1 MTPGLKMRVNV
12 VAAVLAGLA
21 LRVYLVLKFPVT
33 DTGDAPFY
41 MELAWNWLK
50 NGVYGFPV
58 YGRLT
63 PVDMRVPGY
72 PAFLAAVFAF
82 AGQSARAA
90 MLAQVVADLA
100 TCFVVALIAVR
111 LAPAPARRR
120 VAIAG
125 LWLAALCPFTANYT
139 AVVLTET
146 LVIFLTALATLV
158 LLQTDAGAGS
168 VPVKATPSASFVGR
182 GFSHDISAESK
193 PGALAPEGAL
203 NNPVTGMFAARI
215 ARFLSDPWLLAG
227 IVVGFGTLVRPE
239 TPLLLFAAGLVLLAK
254 WWRPADWMKLFRAGL
269 LMGLGLLLPLV
280 PWAARNWHTLHDVQF
295 LAPRYS
301 ELPGEYTPLGFS
313 DWTNTWMWRF
323 RDVYLT
329 QWKVNE
335 EEIEIDQL
343 PAYAFDSQDEKER
356 VADLLDEYNE
366 ALTIGPNLDEGFR
379 EIARERTERHPLRTY
394 VKVPL
399 LRTLTLWF
407 TPRVELLPSS
417 GHLWPL
423 RSEWEDDR
431 PDFLVTL
438 GVTVVNGIY
447 VVLALIGTWLARRRP
462 GVALLVV
469 FCVVRTL
476 FFARFVETPEPRY
489 VLECFPAVI
498 ALAAQ
503 VWSQGSRQAPS
514 L

>member
-1 MTPGLKMRVNV
+1 MTATNKMRAN
-12 VAAVLAGLA
+12 VAAAVCTGLA

-41 MELAWNWLK
+41 IELAWNWLK
-50 NGVYGFPV
+50 NGVYGFAV
-58 YGRLT
+58 HGQLT
-63 PVDMRVPGY
+63 AVDMRVPGY

-82 AGQSARAA
+82 AGQSPRAV
-90 MLAQVVADLA
+90 MLAQVVVDLA
-100 TCFVVALIAVR
+100 TCFVIALIAAR
-111 LAPAPARRR
+111 LAPESSRRR
-120 VAIAG
+120 VALAG

-146 LVIFLTALATLV
+146 LVIFLTALAILV
-158 LLQTDAGAGS
+158 LLQTDAGGAHVARAG
-168 VPVKATPSASFVGR
+168 AF
-182 GFSHDISAESK
+182 
-193 PGALAPEGAL
+193 LA
-203 NNPVTGMFAARI
+203 N
-215 ARFLSDPWLLAG
+215 PWLLAG

-239 TPLLLFAAGLVLLAK
+239 TPLVLFAAGLVLVAK
-254 WWRPADWMKLFRAGL
+254 WWRPADWMKLVRAGL

-280 PWAARNWHTLHDVQF
+280 PWAARNWNTLHDVQF

-301 ELPGEYTPLGFS
+301 ELPGEYTPLGFTA
-313 DWTNTWMWRF
+313 WTNTWMWRF

-335 EEIEIDQL
+335 EEIAIDQL
-343 PAYAFDSQDEKER
+343 PPYAFDSQDEKER
-356 VADLLDEYNE
+356 MADLLDEYNE
-366 ALTIGPNLDEGFR
+366 ALTIDPPLDQEFR

-394 VKVPL
+394 VTVPL

-423 RSEWEDDR
+423 REEWQDDR

-438 GVTVVNGIY
+438 ALSVVNVIY
-447 VVLALIGTWLARRRP
+447 IALALAGAWLARRRP
-462 GVALLVV
+462 GWALLIL
-469 FCVVRTL
+469 FCLVRTL
-476 FFARFVETPEPRY
+476 FFVKFVETPEPRY

-503 VWSQGSRQAPS
+503 VFASRA
-514 L
+514 

>member
-1 MTPGLKMRVNV
+1 MTPPNKMRANLA
-12 VAAVLAGLA
+12 AAVCAGLA
-21 LRVYLVLKFPVT
+21 LRVYLVLKFPVA

-41 MELAWNWLK
+41 IELAWNWLK
-50 NGVYGFPV
+50 NGVYGFAV
-58 YGRLT
+58 HGQLT

-72 PAFLAAVFAF
+72 PAFLAAVFAV
-82 AGQSARAA
+82 AGQSPRAA
-90 MLAQVVADLA
+90 MLAQVVVDLA
-100 TCFVVALIAVR
+100 TCFVIALIAAR
-111 LAPAPARRR
+111 LAPKSSRRR
-120 VAIAG
+120 VALAG

-146 LVIFLTALATLV
+146 LVIFLTALGILV
-158 LLQTDAGAGS
+158 LLQTDVGAAH
-168 VPVKATPSASFVGR
+168 VARASAF
-182 GFSHDISAESK
+182 
-193 PGALAPEGAL
+193 LA
-203 NNPVTGMFAARI
+203 N
-215 ARFLSDPWLLAG
+215 PWLLAG

-254 WWRPADWMKLFRAGL
+254 WWRPADWMKLTRAGL
-269 LMGLGLLLPLV
+269 LLGLGLLIPLL
-280 PWAARNWHTLHDVQF
+280 PWAARNWRTLHDVQF

-301 ELPGEYTPLGFS
+301 ELPGEYTPLGFTA
-313 DWTNTWMWRF
+313 WTNTWMWRF

-335 EEIEIDQL
+335 EEIAIDEL

-356 VADLLDEYNE
+356 MADLLDEYNE
-366 ALTIGPNLDEGFR
+366 ALTIDPPLDQEFR
-379 EIARERTERHPLRTY
+379 EIGRERTERHPLRTY

-423 RSEWEDDR
+423 REEWQDDR

-438 GVTVVNGIY
+438 GLSVVNIIY
-447 VVLALIGTWLARRRP
+447 LALALAGAWLARRRP
-462 GVALLVV
+462 GWALLIL

-476 FFARFVETPEPRY
+476 FFVKFVETPEPRY

-503 VWSQGSRQAPS
+503 VFASRGSAQALSQ
-514 L
+514 

>member
-1 MTPGLKMRVNV
+1 MTPTNKMRAN
-12 VAAVLAGLA
+12 VAAAVCAGLA
-21 LRVYLVLKFPVT
+21 LRVYLVLKFPVA

-41 MELAWNWLK
+41 IELAWNWLK
-50 NGVYGFPV
+50 NGVYGFAV
-58 YGRLT
+58 HGQLT

-72 PAFLAAVFAF
+72 PAFLAAVFAV
-82 AGQSARAA
+82 AGQSPRAA
-90 MLAQVVADLA
+90 MLAQVVVDLA
-100 TCFVVALIAVR
+100 TCFVIALIAAR
-111 LAPAPARRR
+111 LAPESSRRR
-120 VAIAG
+120 VALAG

-146 LVIFLTALATLV
+146 LVIFLTALGILV
-158 LLQTDAGAGS
+158 LLQTDVGGAH
-168 VPVKATPSASFVGR
+168 VARAS
-182 GFSHDISAESK
+182 GF
-193 PGALAPEGAL
+193 LA
-203 NNPVTGMFAARI
+203 N
-215 ARFLSDPWLLAG
+215 PWLLAG

-239 TPLLLFAAGLVLLAK
+239 TPLVLFAAGLLLLAK
-254 WWRPADWMKLFRAGL
+254 WWRPADWMKLTRAGL
-269 LMGLGLLLPLV
+269 LMGLGLLIPLV
-280 PWAARNWHTLHDVQF
+280 PWAARNWRTLHDVQF

-301 ELPGEYTPLGFS
+301 ELPGEYTPLGFTA
-313 DWTNTWMWRF
+313 WTNTWMWRF

-335 EEIEIDQL
+335 EEIVIGEL

-356 VADLLDEYNE
+356 MADLLDEYNE
-366 ALTIGPNLDEGFR
+366 ALTIDPPLDQEFR
-379 EIARERTERHPLRTY
+379 EIGRERTERHPLRTY

-423 RSEWEDDR
+423 REEWQDDR

-438 GVTVVNGIY
+438 GLSVVNLIY
-447 VVLALIGTWLARRRP
+447 LALALAGAWLARRRP
-462 GVALLVV
+462 GWALLIL

-476 FFARFVETPEPRY
+476 FFVKFVETPEPRY

-503 VWSQGSRQAPS
+503 VFTSRGSAQALS
-514 L
+514 R

>member
-1 MTPGLKMRVNV
+1 MTPSNKMRANV
-12 VAAVLAGLA
+12 LAAVCAGLA

-41 MELAWNWLK
+41 IELAWNWLK
-50 NGVYGFPV
+50 NGVYGFAV
-58 YGRLT
+58 HGQLT

-72 PAFLAAVFAF
+72 PAFLAAVFAV
-82 AGQSARAA
+82 AGQSPRAA
-90 MLAQVVADLA
+90 MLAQVVVDLA
-100 TCFVVALIAVR
+100 TCFVIALIAAR
-111 LAPAPARRR
+111 LAPEGSRRR
-120 VAIAG
+120 VALAG

-146 LVIFLTALATLV
+146 LVIFLTALAILV
-158 LLQTDAGAGS
+158 LLQTD
-168 VPVKATPSASFVGR
+168 VG
-182 GFSHDISAESK
+182 GVQI
-193 PGALAPEGAL
+193 PGASAFLA
-203 NNPVTGMFAARI
+203 NP
-215 ARFLSDPWLLAG
+215 WWLAG

-239 TPLLLFAAGLVLLAK
+239 TPLVLVAAGLVLMAK
-254 WWRPADWMKLFRAGL
+254 WWRPADWMKLVRAGL

-301 ELPGEYTPLGFS
+301 ELPGEYTPLGFTA
-313 DWTNTWMWRF
+313 WTNTWMWRF

-335 EEIEIDQL
+335 EEIAIDQL

-356 VADLLDEYNE
+356 MADLFDEYNE
-366 ALTIGPNLDEGFR
+366 ALTIDPPLDQEFR

-423 RSEWEDDR
+423 REEWQDDR

-438 GVTVVNGIY
+438 GLSVVNIIY
-447 VVLALIGTWLARRRP
+447 LVLALAGAWLARRRP
-462 GVALLVV
+462 GWALLLLV
-469 FCVVRTL
+469 CVVRTL
-476 FFARFVETPEPRY
+476 FFVKFVETPEPRY

-503 VWSQGSRQAPS
+503 VWSRGSAQAPPQ
-514 L
+514 

>member
-100 TCFVVALIAVR
+100 TCFIIALIAAR
-111 LAPAPARRR
+111 LAPATARRR

-158 LLQTDAGAGS
+158 LLQTDAGGAQEVRAKS
-168 VPVKATPSASFVGR
+168 R
-182 GFSHDISAESK
+182 G
-193 PGALAPEGAL
+193 
-203 NNPVTGMFAARI
+203 VAA
-215 ARFLSDPWLLAG
+215 FLTNPWLLAG
-227 IVVGFGTLVRPE
+227 LVVGFGTLVRPE
-239 TPLLLFAAGLVLLAK
+239 TPLLLFAAGLVLVAK
-254 WWRPADWMKLFRAGL
+254 WWRPADWMKLVRAGL
-269 LMGLGLLLPLV
+269 WMGLGLLLPLV

-356 VADLLDEYNE
+356 IADLLDEYNE
-366 ALTIGPNLDEGFR
+366 ALTIDPTLDQGFR
-379 EIARERTERHPLRTY
+379 EIALERTARHPLRTY

-417 GHLWPL
+417 GHLWPI
-423 RSEWEDDR
+423 REEWQDDR

-438 GVTVVNGIY
+438 GLTVVNGIFI
-447 VVLALIGTWLARRRP
+447 VLALIGACFARRRP
-462 GVALLVV
+462 GWALLVV
-469 FCVVRTL
+469 YCVVRTL

-489 VLECFPAVI
+489 VLECFPALI

-503 VWSQGSRQAPS
+503 VFALRRESNVAAVFRPPS
-514 L
+514 PPALPTMAH

>member
-1 MTPGLKMRVNV
+1 MTPISKTRAN
-12 VAAVLAGLA
+12 VAAAVCAGLA

-41 MELAWNWLK
+41 IELAWNWLK
-50 NGVYGFPV
+50 NGVYGFAV
-58 YGRLT
+58 HGQLT

-72 PAFLAAVFAF
+72 PAFLAAVFAV
-82 AGQSARAA
+82 AGQSPRAA
-90 MLAQVVADLA
+90 MLAQVVVDLA
-100 TCFVVALIAVR
+100 TCFVIALIAAR
-111 LAPAPARRR
+111 LAPESSRRR
-120 VAIAG
+120 VALAG

-146 LVIFLTALATLV
+146 LVIFLTALTILV
-158 LLQTDAGAGS
+158 LLQTDVGGAPVIRVGS
-168 VPVKATPSASFVGR
+168 F
-182 GFSHDISAESK
+182 
-193 PGALAPEGAL
+193 
-203 NNPVTGMFAARI
+203 FAN
-215 ARFLSDPWLLAG
+215 PWLLAG

-239 TPLLLFAAGLVLLAK
+239 TPLVLFAAGLVLVAK
-254 WWRPADWMKLFRAGL
+254 WWRPTDWMKLIRAGL
-269 LMGLGLLLPLV
+269 LMGLGLLIPLV
-280 PWAARNWHTLHDVQF
+280 PWAARNWNTLHDVQF

-301 ELPGEYTPLGFS
+301 ELPGEYTPLGFTA
-313 DWTNTWMWRF
+313 WTNTWMWRF

-335 EEIEIDQL
+335 EEIAIDQL
-343 PAYAFDSQDEKER
+343 PAYAFDSQDERER
-356 VADLLDEYNE
+356 MADLLDEYNE
-366 ALTIGPNLDEGFR
+366 ALTIDPSLDQEFR

-417 GHLWPL
+417 GHLSPL
-423 RSEWEDDR
+423 REEWQDDR

-438 GVTVVNGIY
+438 GLSVVNIIY
-447 VVLALIGTWLARRRP
+447 IALALAGAWLARRRP
-462 GVALLVV
+462 GWALLISV
-469 FCVVRTL
+469 CVVRTL
-476 FFARFVETPEPRY
+476 FFVKFVETPEPRY

-503 VWSQGSRQAPS
+503 VFASRGARA
-514 L
+514 

>member
-1 MTPGLKMRVNV
+1 MTPTNKMRAN
-12 VAAVLAGLA
+12 VAAAVCAGLA

-41 MELAWNWLK
+41 IELAWNWLK
-50 NGVYGFPV
+50 NGVYGFAV
-58 YGRLT
+58 HGQLT

-72 PAFLAAVFAF
+72 PAFLAAVFAV
-82 AGQSARAA
+82 AGQSPRAA
-90 MLAQVVADLA
+90 MLAQVVVDLA
-100 TCFVVALIAVR
+100 TCFVIALIAAR
-111 LAPAPARRR
+111 LAPESSRRR
-120 VAIAG
+120 VALAG

-146 LVIFLTALATLV
+146 LVIFLTALGILV
-158 LLQTDAGAGS
+158 LLQTDVGGAH
-168 VPVKATPSASFVGR
+168 VARAS
-182 GFSHDISAESK
+182 GF
-193 PGALAPEGAL
+193 LA
-203 NNPVTGMFAARI
+203 N
-215 ARFLSDPWLLAG
+215 PWLLAG

-239 TPLLLFAAGLVLLAK
+239 TPLVLFAAGLLLLAK
-254 WWRPADWMKLFRAGL
+254 WWRPADWMKLTRAGL
-269 LMGLGLLLPLV
+269 LMGLGLLIPLV
-280 PWAARNWHTLHDVQF
+280 PWAARNWRTLHDVQF

-301 ELPGEYTPLGFS
+301 ELPGEYTPLGFTA
-313 DWTNTWMWRF
+313 WTNTWMWRF

-335 EEIEIDQL
+335 EEIGIGEL

-356 VADLLDEYNE
+356 MADLLDEYNE
-366 ALTIGPNLDEGFR
+366 ALTIDPPLDQEFR
-379 EIARERTERHPLRTY
+379 EIGRERTERHPLRTY

-423 RSEWEDDR
+423 REEWQDDR

-438 GVTVVNGIY
+438 GLSVVNIIY
-447 VVLALIGTWLARRRP
+447 LALALAGAWLARRRP
-462 GVALLVV
+462 GWALLIL

-476 FFARFVETPEPRY
+476 FFVKFVETPEPRY

-503 VWSQGSRQAPS
+503 VFTSRGSAQALS
-514 L
+514 R